1 MAKERKLDRSGN
13 PVVTKEELE
22 KSGMT
27 LRDFLNKERGLTRRG
42 EPKAAKEEAMREA
55 NMPAGYTGDDARG
68 EQDMSKYK
76 PRRDVE
82 NLSGARRPGTNVNYE
97 NPNSSDMTFKRG
109 GKVGSASK
117 RGDGIATKGKTKG
130 TMVKMNYGGKC

>member
-1 MAKERKLDRSGN
+1 
-13 PVVTKEELE
+13 
-22 KSGMT
+22 
-27 LRDFLNKERGLTRRG
+27 
-42 EPKAAKEEAMREA
+42 MREA

-68 EQDMSKYK
+68 ERDMSNYK

-82 NLSGARRPGTNVNYE
+82 NLSGTHRPGTNVNYE
-97 NPNSSDMTFKRG
+97 NSESSDMTFKRG
-109 GKVGSASK
+109 GKVGSASS